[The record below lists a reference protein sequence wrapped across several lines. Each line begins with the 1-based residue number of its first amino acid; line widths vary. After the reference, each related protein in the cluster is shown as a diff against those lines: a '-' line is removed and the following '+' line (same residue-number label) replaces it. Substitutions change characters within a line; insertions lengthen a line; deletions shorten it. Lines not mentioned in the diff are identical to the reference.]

1 MPIPALTIE
10 TPATTD
16 NVVDFN
22 SVRRQ
27 RALKQVRPAAI
38 LPAEPAQ
45 SPGVALVWPVWTP
58 MAFYAACLMMVTP
71 QQG

>member
-10 TPATTD
+10 TLSTTD

-27 RALKQVRPAAI
+27 RALKQARPAAT
-38 LPAEPAQ
+38 LPAAPGQ
-45 SPGVALVWPVWTP
+45 SSGVALVWPVWTP
-58 MAFYAACLMMVTP
+58 LTFYAACLMMVTP